1 MGKGDRAMRKLILFL
16 GGLFVFSPLSF
27 ANDFPFP
34 GGVCPLKTGAQTWDE
49 NNGTLDLD
57 TSHAIIGSFGGN
69 KVGFKSSNILTNTYD
84 SCGSAGRCEGD
95 NDLIISEPPR
105 FKIFSSGGG
114 VWNPKFGDVITAGD
128 YRGINI
134 KNGRSV
140 HFSGGIYNIN
150 ELNITGTGSKLII
163 DGPTVINIHNL
174 LLSDSSTIDVISKDP
189 KDLIVVSHNSS
200 SGASCSGD
208 SDSANGSCGDIQLKT
223 YNSALIYGHFFSQDE
238 IDLELSSHVVG
249 TLTAYDIDIED
260 NARLSANISG
270 CGSPPPPVN
279 TAPQFEVGT
288 IPSNQCQISG
298 GEVTC
303 MIPFKNVYDV
313 NKPKPLVFLMPTID
327 AEKTNKNESETEYP
341 SSLRVVSVDYSQ
353 AIIKQQIARHS
364 SEDRN
369 VKFIDAPM
377 QDIDYFI
384 IEPGVI
390 DIDGAVIVAGT
401 TVSKTLTKATDKYKD
416 MIGDDI
422 KFSDFGLTH
431 AFGGIPGVLVE
442 PQTMN
447 NRYSDD
453 NKTKWMTGYAGHVTV
468 NGFKLAL
475 DVSGVKNYS
484 LANDEDVAFVAGLG
498 SGYVN
503 GKRFW
508 LGSSETKGTSGS
520 AKEKIF
526 DPVIIGCRDGYTSI
540 ADAGFRTPPI
550 LVATKNSRN
559 GGDGG
564 WLRRCDVQKDKVAFI
579 VEEDMDS
586 DKERGHKSEL
596 AAFFMFE
603 TDIVTEHCDLFPSVV
618 QTWDGASSSFLSI
631 SGTGLI
637 ENAFESKYVGYDS
650 AMMGVSSTSCL
661 AADGVTAQSCISD
674 EMLSERLMLPAT
686 PLWQT
691 PPPGAQPIPSPDA
704 SGVLHLPAGN
714 YTNLIDNTGIYTKII
729 FAKGT
734 YWFSSIQLSGAV
746 ELDVSHGSG
755 ITKINTGSIAISGDV
770 TVNHTGSPDNLQI
783 IASGPAVGTVSFS
796 SNNEFNALILAE
808 LRVQIG
814 GNTIVKGA
822 VTSPLVTIFG
832 NGKLIGQSSCFAPPP
847 KDYTLKVTPKIDYS
861 LTCERIPVTFTVED
875 DNGPV
880 SGFNKYFSAVI
891 NAKDNGAACWS
902 TSADK
907 SVAADCA
914 ITGSTFVDG
923 EKTLYLDSADLDV
936 FDVTASSE
944 NLNET
949 EQEHFEFVPFKFE
962 VDTVQVIANKSQ
974 SFDINVLACNDGTPD
989 VVQDYNGSKTLE
1001 VSSYTLDS
1009 PNPIEGIRTDLDLAG
1024 SINPGQI
1031 DLTFNQGVATTSLTY
1046 QEAGSVHFTL
1056 SDPSFTC
1063 PSGFDCNDYPVDSG
1077 LLSAAVKIES
1087 RPWKLAVCSDVA
1099 VDGNSSDGSAFVA
1112 AGEAFSLKV
1121 KPVRYGSSSE
1131 CDLPITE
1138 NFFKSSA
1145 PQALISALT
1154 PTLDSPLS
1162 SAGGTLGTLSPLLSF
1177 TNNTYAGSN
1186 STSHYL
1192 FENMTYDEVGSI
1204 QFNIEA
1210 VSNGF
1215 YDSIKNGIDNGN
1227 KAIGRFYPAY
1237 FTITGTEWDYPAE
1250 QGSSD
1255 GTTVYMGQG
1264 FDTEFEVITYSRGGE
1279 LTTNYGLFSSNLKA
1293 DFVLTG
1299 TYSNRLNI
1307 SSGDLDDTNWSGA
1320 VWTTPDF
1327 LNGVIWSRKSAS
1339 ALAGNITTKEDG
1351 PFNMSGNSNSVT
1363 TALGLKISG
1372 VDPVSFDTTP
1382 VIPAVTEQEL
1392 LSQPDVRYGRMV
1404 LDSVGTA
1411 VGQSVTIPLRVEYW
1425 NGNSFVI
1432 SDTDNA
1438 TTFNGVHYCKQ
1449 TIWPDPSSSSN
1460 SALSGANSGGIDS
1473 GVDRHNLEAIADSSN
1488 ADLREQ
1494 VRFWLKLTDDE
1505 ASSNCSSGSPVDEQ
1519 PWLQYNWRGQGDE
1532 DPSTVVTFGIYRGN
1546 DRVIFRGESNI
1557 IGTSN

>member
-1 MGKGDRAMRKLILFL
+1 MGKGDRAMRICLKWLFFICSL
-16 GGLFVFSPLSF
+16 LVSPLVLADSYLSCDVSSERDF
-27 ANDFPFP
+27 SVQFTIDDNEDDLYISTPSLFGNDR
-34 GGVCPLKTGAQTWDE
+34 LWSAESRLSTIIYDGAIQEDE
-49 NNGTLDLD
+49 NYYLALSYADSGNRL
-57 TSHAIIGSFGGN
+57 TSG
-69 KVGFKSSNILTNTYD
+69 
-84 SCGSAGRCEGD
+84 
-95 NDLIISEPPR
+95 
-105 FKIFSSGGG
+105 
-114 VWNPKFGDVITAGD
+114 VITYYKSNDG
-128 YRGINI
+128 NI
-134 KNGRSV
+134 W
-140 HFSGGIYNIN
+140 N
-150 ELNITGTGSKLII
+150 EIQKENVNFYSLFGNNMKVWAEADEDITSLSC
-163 DGPTVINIHNL
+163 
-174 LLSDSSTIDVISKDP
+174 SDSQFIPSPEINRDP
-189 KDLIVVSHNSS
+189 QFEF
-200 SGASCSGD
+200 G
-208 SDSANGSCGDIQLKT
+208 
-223 YNSALIYGHFFSQDE
+223 
-238 IDLELSSHVVG
+238 
-249 TLTAYDIDIED
+249 
-260 NARLSANISG
+260 RLSASECPIDSKGN
-270 CGSPPPPVN
+270 VN
-279 TAPQFEVGT
+279 CTLT
-288 IPSNQCQISG
+288 
-298 GEVTC
+298 
-303 MIPFKNVYDV
+303 FKNTYEADQPV
-313 NKPKPLVFLMPTID
+313 PLVFVMSTI
-327 AEKTNKNESETEYP
+327 ESENTNKSQLITELP
-341 SSLRVVSVDYSQ
+341 SSLRVSNVTHQGANVVQLVAPHEKS
-353 AIIKQQIARHS
+353 AHG
-364 SEDRN
+364 
-369 VKFIDAPM
+369 VKFKQAPM
-377 QDIDYFI
+377 QDIDYFVM
-384 IEPGVI
+384 EPGVLELSN
-390 DIDGAVIVAGT
+390 GSKIVANSLFT
-401 TVSKTLTKATDKYKD
+401 SRTISKGDKENNTGEIIDFSQY
-416 MIGDDI
+416 GLS
-422 KFSDFGLTH
+422 SDFTSV
-431 AFGGIPGVLVE
+431 PGVLVE
-442 PQTMN
+442 PQTKN
-447 NRYSDD
+447 N
-453 NKTKWMTGYAGHVTV
+453 TTAWFTGYAGAV
-468 NGFKLAL
+468 GKKQFRLAL
-475 DVSGVKNYS
+475 ERSEVTSNNSVDNNEK
-484 LANDEDVAFVAGLG
+484 VAFVAGQG
-498 SGYVN
+498 AGFVN
-503 GKRFW
+503 GKKFW
-508 LGSSETKGTSGS
+508 LGQAETTNTTKNETD
-520 AKEKIF
+520 KIF
-526 DPVIIGCRDGYTSI
+526 NPVIKGCKLAYTDISEGNF
-540 ADAGFRTPPI
+540 DSPPI

-559 GGDGG
+559 GGNGG
-564 WLRRCDVQKDKVAFI
+564 WLRRCDLQKDKVSFI
-579 VEEDMDS
+579 VEEDMNKDS
-586 DKERGHKSEL
+586 ERAH
-596 AAFFMFE
+596 AAEKAGFFMFE
-603 TDIVTEHCDLFPSVV
+603 EPKDSPVCNLFPSPA
-618 QTWDGASSSFLSI
+618 QTWTGNQLAHLSI
-631 SGTGLI
+631 QN
-637 ENAFESKYVGYDS
+637 NAQIIGAPLVAGERFVGF
-650 AMMGVSSTSCL
+650 L
-661 AADGVTAQSCISD
+661 ANDIDDNKNNGCDGVECKSESGLMIDKITLESFRPPLGGFENIIISSHDEVVYNSD
-674 EMLSERLMLPAT
+674 E
-686 PLWQT
+686 QI
-691 PPPGAQPIPSPDA
+691 GALTVNK
-704 SGVLHLPAGN
+704 SGKA
-714 YTNLIDNTGIYTKII
+714 I
-729 FAKGT
+729 FKSGT
-734 YWFSSIQLSGAV
+734 YWIDNINVLGDIEIPSGHEVLIHTKGFALSNEAFFGSLGQGQLVVAVHDLTYSYNPTSIHDWVDLANNSNFKGLLYSEKNV
-746 ELDVSHGSG
+746 EISNH
-755 ITKINTGSIAISGDV
+755 AIL
-770 TVNHTGSPDNLQI
+770 T
-783 IASGPAVGTVSFS
+783 
-796 SNNEFNALILAE
+796 
-808 LRVQIG
+808 
-814 GNTIVKGA
+814 GA
-822 VTSPLVTIFG
+822 VTASIVNLHPNSKI
-832 NGKLIGQSSCFAPPP
+832 IGSNQCFDPP

-861 LTCERIPVTFTVED
+861 LTCERIPVKFTVED

-1009 PNPIEGIRTDLDLAG
+1009 PNPIEGVRTDLELE
-1024 SINPGQI
+1024 SKVNPSQI
-1031 DLTFNQGVATTSLTY
+1031 DLTFRQGIATTSLTY
-1046 QEAGSVHFTL
+1046 QEAGSVHFKL

-1099 VDGNSSDGSAFVA
+1099 VDGNSSGGSAFVA

-1162 SAGGTLGTLSPLLSF
+1162 STGGTLGTLSPLLSF

-1204 QFNIEA
+1204 QFNVEA

-1215 YDSIKNGIDNGN
+1215 YDSIQNGIDNGN

-1264 FDTEFEVITYSRGGE
+1264 FDTEFEVVSYSRGGE

-1339 ALAGNITTKEDG
+1339 ALAGNITTQEDG

-1363 TALGLKISG
+1363 TTLGLKISG
-1372 VDPVSFDTTP
+1372 VDPVSFDSTSFS
-1382 VIPAVTEQEL
+1382 PAVADQEL

-1411 VGQSVTIPLRVEYW
+1411 VGQDVKVPLRVEYW
-1425 NGNSFVI
+1425 NGNTFVL
-1432 SDTDNA
+1432 SDTDGA
-1438 TTFNGVHYCKQ
+1438 SKFDGEQHCKQ
-1449 TIWPDPSSSSN
+1449 TVWPDPTQSSSTILKGSN
-1460 SALSGANSGGIDS
+1460 TVVQGSDTTNLVADANNST
-1473 GVDRHNLEAIADSSN
+1473 
-1488 ADLREQ
+1488 LREQ
-1494 VRFWLKLTDDE
+1494 VRFWLRL
-1505 ASSNCSSGSPVDEQ
+1505 ASSSPQISEMNVDCESGHVDQ